1 MGVILALIKT
11 YYQIEKRD
19 NMFSALLS
27 ALSANIL
34 YFILHIQ
41 NTSSFPKPLSAKEEL
56 AQLEKMAAGDKN
68 ARAVLIERNLRLVSH
83 IVKKY
88 YSKTND
94 NDDLISIGTIGLI
107 KAIDSFDYTKG
118 TRLSTYASRCIENE
132 ILMHF
137 RTLKKQNSDV
147 FFGDTIDTDKDGNPL
162 TIEDVI
168 SDERNLAEDLEKKTQ
183 WEQVS
188 KIIQNMEDEREK
200 EIIILRYGLNN
211 KKPLTQREVAQRLNI
226 SRSYVS
232 RIEKKILS
240 DIRKQFK

>member
-1 MGVILALIKT
+1 MK
-11 YYQIEKRD
+11 
-19 NMFSALLS
+19 MLS
-27 ALSANIL
+27 ALISAISANII

-41 NTSSFPKPLSAKEEL
+41 NTSSFPKPLNHKEEKEM
-56 AQLEKMAAGDKN
+56 LERMKNGDKS

-107 KAIDSFDYTKG
+107 KAIDSFDSDKCV
-118 TRLSTYASRCIENE
+118 RLATYASRCIENE
-132 ILMHF
+132 LLMHF
-137 RTLKKQNSDV
+137 RAGKKQSNDIYLSDALE
-147 FFGDTIDTDKDGNPL
+147 IDKDGNPL
-162 TIEDVI
+162 TIEDTI
-168 SDERNLAEDLEKKTQ
+168 SSPIDLAEDLETKVR
-183 WEQVS
+183 WEKVA
-188 KIIQNMEDEREK
+188 KVIKNIDDTREK

-232 RIEKKILS
+232 RIEKKVLN
-240 DIRKQFK
+240 DIKEQVE